1 MQDLVVLAQT
11 RCEERVRLE
20 QGLDLGFGVG
30 LGEAEA
36 SLGHCTRLG
45 AQGTTHWDDVFVRLQ
60 PRNVRWEWGGADVAT
75 VGLVGDDH
83 GKEHGVQSQGNAY
96 WSKERVNNQELNRDQ
111 CVHCYEN
118 GRGDSTPLPQ
128 HPNRSEVLACRQ
140 SIK

>member
-1 MQDLVVLAQT
+1 MRYLVVLAQT

-30 LGEAEA
+30 LGEPEA

-83 GKEHGVQSQGNAY
+83 GKEHGGAESGQCLLVKRTRKQPRTQSGSVRTLLRE
-96 WSKERVNNQELNRDQ
+96 WPRR
-111 CVHCYEN
+111 
-118 GRGDSTPLPQ
+118 
-128 HPNRSEVLACRQ
+128 
-140 SIK
+140 